1 MPFTSTIQRLRL
13 GGWAVGCAAL
23 ALLAS
28 AVPATA
34 EPAEQKAP
42 ASKRLL
48 LDATPNADVI
58 GGTPA
63 GQEARFAVQERL
75 NEAADRIQA
84 VTDSLGDSGFA
95 GDRIDTAANTVT
107 LYWHGDLPQQVSKA
121 VERIERSGIT
131 VETRKA
137 KYTLKQLLNES
148 DRLAALGSVN
158 GATITSVG
166 PRSDGNGIE
175 VAVDTDS
182 ELTSRSRAGLD
193 AALTESVDL
202 DITYG
207 VAPRQASRLAD
218 TTPYWGGAYAEMY
231 NGSGTFQGSCTTGFG
246 VAGNNGA
253 ARYILTAAHCGG
265 TTWRTGT
272 GNTIGTVLSGKDPGR
287 DAELVLGDIGGSV
300 YEGPSI
306 ADGDTNSGRSVTSG
320 SSSRVGDTI
329 CQGGAY
335 SGSICGYDIVA
346 VNQTVNI
353 GGFGTVTNMVRVEA
367 FNRASGIGNGDSG
380 GPVYTISSSGAGVAR
395 GVISAYDGSQI
406 IDCPGVPNG
415 NGRDCSW
422 RWWYPDV
429 TVAAGNLGVH
439 F

>member
-1 MPFTSTIQRLRL
+1 MPLTSTRHRFRL
-13 GGWAVGCAAL
+13 GGWAISGAAL
-23 ALLAS
+23 ALLAT
-28 AVPATA
+28 AVPAA
-34 EPAEQKAP
+34 ADPAGADAP
-42 ASKRLL
+42 ATKKL
-48 LDATPNADVI
+48 LDATPNAEII

-63 GQEARFAVQERL
+63 DQEARFAVQERL
-75 NEAADRIQA
+75 NKAADQIQS

-95 GDRIDTAANTVT
+95 GDRITSAANTVT
-107 LYWHGDLPQQVSKA
+107 LYWHGELPRQVSK
-121 VERIERSGIT
+121 VVKQIERSGIT
-131 VETRKA
+131 VETQKA
-137 KYTLKQLLNES
+137 KYSLKQLLQES
-148 DRLAALGSVN
+148 DRLASLGSVN
-158 GATITSVG
+158 GATIASVG
-166 PRSDGNGIE
+166 PRSDGNGVE

-182 ELTSRSRAGLD
+182 ELTTLSRADLD

-202 DITYG
+202 DITQG

-218 TTPYWGGAYAEMY
+218 TTPYWGGAYATQH
-231 NGSGTFQGSCTTGFG
+231 NSSGAATGACTTGFG

-287 DAELVLGDIGGSV
+287 DAELVLGNIGNAV

-306 ADGDTNSGRSVTSG
+306 EDGDTNSGRPVTSG

-329 CQGGAY
+329 CQGGAF

-367 FNRASGIGNGDSG
+367 ANRASGIGNGDSG
-380 GPVYTISSSGAGVAR
+380 GPVYTISSSGNGVAR

-429 TVAAGNLGVH
+429 TVAANNLGVH

>member
-1 MPFTSTIQRLRL
+1 M
-13 GGWAVGCAAL
+13 
-23 ALLAS
+23 
-28 AVPATA
+28 
-34 EPAEQKAP
+34 
-42 ASKRLL
+42 
-48 LDATPNADVI
+48 
-58 GGTPA
+58 
-63 GQEARFAVQERL
+63 

-84 VTDSLGDSGFA
+84 ATEALGGSGFA

-107 LYWHGDLPQQVSKA
+107 LYWHGALPQQVSKA
-121 VERIERSGIT
+121 VKQIGRSGIT
-131 VETRKA
+131 VEVREA
-137 KYTLKQLLNES
+137 KYTLDQLLQET
-148 DRLAALGSVN
+148 DRLAAVGSVN

-166 PRSDGNGIE
+166 PRPDGNGVE
-175 VAVDTDS
+175 VAVETDG
-182 ELTSRSRAGLD
+182 EPTSRSRASLD
-193 AALTESVDL
+193 AALTENVDL
-202 DITYG
+202 DITQG

-218 TTPYWGGAYAEMY
+218 TPPYWGGAYATQH
-231 NGSGTFQGSCTTGFG
+231 NSSGTATGACTTGFG

-287 DAELVLGDIGGSV
+287 DAELVLGNIGNAV

-306 ADGDTNSGRSVTSG
+306 ADGDTNSGRPVTSG
-320 SSSRVGDTI
+320 SSSRVGDSI

-335 SGSICGYDIVA
+335 SGSICGYTVAA
-346 VNQTVNI
+346 VNQTITI

-367 FNRASGIGNGDSG
+367 ANRASGIGNGDSG

-395 GVISAYDGSQI
+395 GIISAYDGSQI

-415 NGRDCSW
+415 NGRNCSW

-429 TVAAGNLGVH
+429 TVAANNLGVH

>member
-1 MPFTSTIQRLRL
+1 MPFTSTRHRFRLS
-13 GGWAVGCAAL
+13 GWAISCAAL

-28 AVPATA
+28 AVPAAA
-34 EPAEQKAP
+34 EPAEQGAP
-42 ASKRLL
+42 APKRL
-48 LDATPNADVI
+48 LDATPNAEII

-63 GQEARFAVQERL
+63 EQEARFAVQERL
-75 NEAADRIQA
+75 DEAADRIQA

-95 GDRIDTAANTVT
+95 GDRINTATNTVT
-107 LYWHGDLPQQVSKA
+107 LYWHGDLPRQVSKA
-121 VERIERSGIT
+121 VKQIEQSGIT
-131 VETRKA
+131 VEIQEA
-137 KYTLKQLLNES
+137 KYTLKQLLQET
-148 DRLAALGSVN
+148 DRLASLGSVN

-166 PRSDGNGIE
+166 PRPDGNSVE

-182 ELTSRSRAGLD
+182 ELTSLSRASLD
-193 AALTESVDL
+193 VALTESVDL
-202 DITYG
+202 DITQG

-218 TTPYWGGAYAEMY
+218 TAPYWGGAYATQH
-231 NGSGTFQGSCTTGFG
+231 NSSGTATGACTTGFG

-287 DAELVLGDIGGSV
+287 DAELVLGDIGDAV

-306 ADGDTNSGRSVTSG
+306 ADGDTNSGRYVTSA
-320 SSSRVGDTI
+320 SSSSVGDTI

-346 VNQTVNI
+346 VNQTVII

-367 FNRASGIGNGDSG
+367 ANRASGIGNGDSG
-380 GPVYTISSSGAGVAR
+380 GPVYTISSSGNGVAR
-395 GVISAYDGSQI
+395 GTISAYDGSQI

-415 NGRDCSW
+415 SGRDCSW
-422 RWWYPDV
+422 RWWYPDI
-429 TVAAGNLGVH
+429 TVAANNLGVH